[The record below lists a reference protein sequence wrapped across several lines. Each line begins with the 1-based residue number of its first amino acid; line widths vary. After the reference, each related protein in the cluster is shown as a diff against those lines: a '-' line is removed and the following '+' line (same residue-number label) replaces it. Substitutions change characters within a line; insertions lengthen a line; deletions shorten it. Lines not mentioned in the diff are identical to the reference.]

1 MEFQQ
6 IREKGRRKDL
16 DCALFA
22 GIAEEERAALLRCL
36 GARRV
41 PMRRGETLLRQ
52 GEAVREIGVVLSG
65 AVQVRSADFF
75 GNRTILAQLGPGEL
89 FGEAFACAGA
99 EHAPVEAVCQQAG
112 EALLLLGAR
121 LLTPCREPCAAH
133 GQMLRNLALV
143 LARKNLTLMR
153 KTRILSRRTTRE
165 KLLSYFSERA
175 REAGG
180 GSFTLPF
187 TRQELADYLCV
198 DRSAMT
204 VALMDLKREGWIEL
218 AGRSVRLCK
227 KDE

>member
-89 FGEAFACAGA
+89 FG
-99 EHAPVEAVCQQAG
+99 
-112 EALLLLGAR
+112 
-121 LLTPCREPCAAH
+121 
-133 GQMLRNLALV
+133 
-143 LARKNLTLMR
+143 
-153 KTRILSRRTTRE
+153 
-165 KLLSYFSERA
+165 
-175 REAGG
+175 
-180 GSFTLPF
+180 
-187 TRQELADYLCV
+187 
-198 DRSAMT
+198 
-204 VALMDLKREGWIEL
+204 
-218 AGRSVRLCK
+218 
-227 KDE
+227 